1 MGDCGL
7 LALAFRDIHFD
18 GNGGKQ
24 KITEIRDEDG
34 ISALL
39 STRGEQQLY
48 TVEKISLDGAVYPVA
63 DPVG

>member
-1 MGDCGL
+1 MRDCRL

-18 GNGGKQ
+18 GNLGQQ

-39 STRGEQQLY
+39 STRGELQLY
-48 TVEKISLDGAVYPVA
+48 TVEKYDGAVYPVA